1 MSQAQRLAVHRD
13 GRSSSIVVVVVV
25 AVTKPGADHGGQG
38 LGVKPT
44 KRAANRG
51 LGRDRPA
58 PGKGI
63 AAGTQRGSDRL
74 GGISGPLGDRG
85 QRPCTGQHRGGR
97 QAQDGDQRVAAPGA
111 GPGVADGGQ
120 VGEQIRWFGWSQRA
134 GITKRGQTRRDRG

>member
-1 MSQAQRLAVHRD
+1 MSQAQGLAVDRD

-97 QAQDGDQRVAAPGA
+97 QARMATSGWRRPARALGSLTVA
-111 GPGVADGGQ
+111 
-120 VGEQIRWFGWSQRA
+120 R
-134 GITKRGQTRRDRG
+134 